1 MKKNSNKGFVLAET
15 LVTTVFL
22 MVIFT
27 MIYTNFY
34 PLIGEYEKRENYDT
48 ADGKYAAFWIKN
60 IVEDENYGANSNAM
74 IKKKYNLKNY
84 GYFRVECSDFSD
96 SSQIK
101 NLCMNLV
108 KDYEI
113 NGCSRDGKGNSCDI
127 YLTKYQIGETTPNFK
142 EHVKTNLKKW
152 EENCFTTSGAVGNAA
167 TCKADFI
174 NKCIS
179 ESQKNPDVQRP
190 ICEQEAN
197 KKVFSSA
204 LRDYIAYLPNYTT
217 PSLNL
222 APYRVIIVIHHTKDY
237 NNYLSYSTIEVNR

>member
-27 MIYTNFY
+27 MIYSNFY

-48 ADGKYAAFWIKN
+48 ADGKYAAYWMKK
-60 IVEDENYGANSNAM
+60 IVEDENYGANSDAM

-84 GYFRVECSDFSD
+84 GYFRVECTDFSD
-96 SSQIK
+96 SSQTK
-101 NLCMNLV
+101 SLCMNLV

-113 NGCSRDGKGNSCDI
+113 NGCSRDGKGSSCDI
-127 YLTKYQIGETTPNFK
+127 FLTKYQIGDTNPDFK
-142 EHVKTNLKKW
+142 KRVKDNLKNW
-152 EENCFTTSGAVGNAA
+152 QEDCFTTSGAVGDA
-167 TCKADFI
+167 TTCRNEYI
-174 NKCIS
+174 QKCIS
-179 ESQKNPDVQRP
+179 ESQKNPETQRP
-190 ICEQEAN
+190 ICEKEAD
-197 KKVFSSA
+197 KKVFSSNFQ
-204 LRDYIAYLPNYTT
+204 DYIEYLPKYTT

-222 APYRVIIVIHHTKDY
+222 APYRVIIVVHHTKDY